1 MPASLTLEDFG
12 SQLKYLRKRAH
23 LTQRDLAQAVG
34 YTEAHICRLEKNER
48 LPDLTTVAALF
59 IPALD
64 IKHDAA
70 VMERLL
76 QLAAEAHSGRK
87 LTKIKFTE
95 VTIEDVVEQDLG
107 ALEAIPA
114 PFAHRVPR
122 PLLAERVRAALLRER
137 CILLYGMAGV
147 GKTALASTVAREY
160 GGPVFWHTLTADV
173 NTSAEAILRQLA
185 LFLFAQGQNQ
195 LKPIVERRS
204 EAAPLAIDLQLAQIR
219 AALAQCPALLCF
231 EDAHLLQEEETSLS
245 LLRQLSALPTVS
257 LLLTSRKGGLLPIAQ
272 VNVNGLEPAE
282 ARELL
287 KRLGLELEPG
297 QLERLLVRTD
307 RNPMLLRLAAG
318 QLAESPAEAGAFIE
332 HLETHPQ
339 VASYLLDS
347 LLRDLPAAAAWLA
360 SLLSVFRHPL
370 DLYDDTLIEL
380 AQGYE
385 QPCCHDEA
393 LSALQSRNLIDN
405 PRQAALHPLVQ
416 DFLYATLGTDAARK
430 KRMHRLAAEWCEAAG
445 DIVEAAHHWTR
456 AADLEQA
463 AEVLG
468 ERSEELFNRGRA
480 SAAVKV
486 VEEALERAARK
497 RGDTTQLRRR
507 LLTAH
512 GDLLRGTFRAAE
524 AENSYRE
531 ALSLAQDLPAVRAEI
546 VRKLA
551 QILLQRGRSA
561 DALRLCQ
568 SAMAGLGEADVILRA
583 RVAAIQSRGHLVLSQ
598 FNEAEQTATYAI
610 ELAHQFAEALPQ
622 VADDVWA
629 RCERTLGWINYTRH
643 PEGAES
649 LAHYRRALECA
660 RRAGL
665 RVIECA
671 ILSNTATA
679 LMERGDFQGAL
690 KSYEEAMAGY
700 ESLGDMYGVAG
711 ILHNLGVLH
720 GGREE
725 YDAALQRFE
734 QASEICR
741 RIGDHEGLL
750 NSESARASM
759 LVGMGRV
766 KEAHLILEEAL
777 SAGSA
782 STDTWGLGTA
792 LCLLAEIQ
800 LVQGELEAARSACLR
815 ALAMPGI
822 ENNARIH
829 AWAQCS
835 LALVQIGAGEFET
848 AWNSV
853 AADPPADLGFELTTR
868 WQQVRGIAALSSGK
882 TEFAQ
887 QTLQGV
893 IAAAQEKGLKQLE
906 RVTRAILSHP
916 ANAARDLPRLILGGL
931 EA

>member
-64 IKHDAA
+64 IQRDPA

-87 LTKIKFTE
+87 LSRIQFTQ
-95 VTIEDVVEQDLG
+95 VTVEHLDERDLG

-114 PFAHRVPR
+114 PPAFQVDR
-122 PLLAERVRAALLRER
+122 PLLVERIRARLERER
-137 CILLYGMAGV
+137 CVALCGMAGA
-147 GKTALASTVAREY
+147 GKSALASAVARAHAE
-160 GGPVFWHTLTADV
+160 PVFWHTLVADV
-173 NTSAEAILRQLA
+173 NTSIEAILRQLA
-185 LFLFAQGQNQ
+185 LFLFSQGQSQ
-195 LKPIVERRS
+195 LKPLVERRS
-204 EAAPLAIDLQLAQIR
+204 EAAPVARDQQVAQIR
-219 AALAQCPALLCF
+219 AALANCPSLLCF
-231 EDAHLLQEEETSLS
+231 EDAHLLAGDETSLS
-245 LLRQLSALPTVS
+245 LLRQLSGIPTVS
-257 LLLTSRKGGLLPIAQ
+257 LLLTSRQDSILPIGQ
-272 VNVNGLEPAE
+272 VDVTGMEPAE

-287 KRLGLELEPG
+287 RHLGLVLDEG
-297 QLERLLVRTD
+297 RLERLLLRTA

-318 QLAESPAEAGAFIE
+318 QLAQSHLDPDNFIE

-339 VASYLLDS
+339 VASYLLDTT
-347 LLRDLPAAAAWLA
+347 LRDLTPAAEWMAALF
-360 SLLSVFRHPL
+360 SVFRHPL
-370 DLYDDTLIEL
+370 DLYDEVLIDLAQKYGQPGRFETALAEL
-380 AQGYE
+380 AQ
-385 QPCCHDEA
+385 HRLVDH
-393 LSALQSRNLIDN
+393 
-405 PRQAALHPLVQ
+405 PRRASLHPLVR
-416 DFLYATLGTDAARK
+416 DYLYTTLGTDAARK
-430 KRMHRLAAEWCEAAG
+430 KHMHCLAAEWCEAAG

-456 AADLEQA
+456 ASDLEQA
-463 AEVLG
+463 AEVL
-468 ERSEELFNRGRA
+468 EDRSEELFNRGQA

-497 RGDTTQLRRR
+497 RGNTHQLRRR
-507 LLTAH
+507 LLSAH
-512 GDLLRGTFRAAE
+512 GDLLRGTFRAADAE
-524 AENSYRE
+524 ASYRE
-531 ALSLAQDLPAVRAEI
+531 ALSLAQELPAVRAEI

-551 QILLQRGRSA
+551 QIMLQRGRSA

-568 SAMAGLGEADVILRA
+568 SALAGLGEADLILRA
-583 RVAAIQSRGHLVLSQ
+583 RVAAIQSRAHLVLSQ

-610 ELAHQFAEALPQ
+610 ELAHQFAETLPQ

-679 LMERGDFQGAL
+679 LMERGDFPGAL

-711 ILHNLGVLH
+711 ILHNLGALH
-720 GGREE
+720 GGQEE

-766 KEAHLILEEAL
+766 KEALRVLEEAL
-777 SAGSA
+777 SAGAA

-800 LVQGELEAARSACLR
+800 LVQGGLEAARSACLR
-815 ALAMPGI
+815 ALGMPGI

-829 AWAQCS
+829 AWAQSS
-835 LALVQIGAGEFET
+835 LALVQISAGEFET

-868 WQQVRGIAALSSGK
+868 WQQVQGIAALSRGE
-882 TEFAQ
+882 TDFAQ
-887 QTLQGV
+887 RTLQGV
-893 IAAAQEKGLKQLE
+893 IAAAQEKGLKQME
-906 RVTRAILSHP
+906 RVTRA
-916 ANAARDLPRLILGGL
+916 
-931 EA
+931 